1 MLLVRTAGGRKK
13 VTMYCCCAHT
23 MNQSYTVVQFS
34 KDTCSDT
41 DTDEMGRIARTA
53 RINQRT
59 YLAKVPQLSRR
70 NNVQR
75 TPQISDKPFENNYS
89 FKVCCRLLR
98 LSSLFWYQVHTPRVG
113 TVPTTKSLVG
123 TCSVCLLHRESKIK
137 VASKRRK
144 ADMRKKVVSRHIQ
157 IVSRHVKI
165 VSNKKQQTTCT
176 AHASSPTTIFEV
188 LPCTQVIISNNHY
201 TYS

>member
-1 MLLVRTAGGRKK
+1 
-13 VTMYCCCAHT
+13 

-98 LSSLFWYQVHTPRVG
+98 LSSLFWYILL

-123 TCSVCLLHRESKIK
+123 TVVLLVVSVCCIGNQK
-137 VASKRRK
+137 
-144 ADMRKKVVSRHIQ
+144 
-157 IVSRHVKI
+157 
-165 VSNKKQQTTCT
+165 
-176 AHASSPTTIFEV
+176 
-188 LPCTQVIISNNHY
+188 
-201 TYS
+201 